1 LHQLETGRAGG
12 DQLRIQRTHL
22 FGTVQAQR
30 QRGW

>member
-1 LHQLETGRAGG
+1 VGGALHQLETGRAGG

-30 QRGW
+30 